1 MDKKKVIELIKK
13 GISYWNRSTYITSYE
28 DDAKECFNEA
38 IKELSKSD
46 LISVEDEPAPRLE
59 WDGSWNDINKSTP
72 IANGEAFKY
81 PIIIYAKLQGVLKV
95 GIVITPEELA
105 NIAKLATTKFDKVLW
120 AYVRYIVPGV
130 KPKGL

>member
-46 LISVEDEPAPRLE
+46 WISVDERLPEYGEKVYVKSERSPHLIQTHREDFDENDGKFHPFRNKNKFILE
-59 WDGSWNDINKSTP
+59 KGIYGNITHWKP
-72 IANGEAFKY
+72 IEKF
-81 PIIIYAKLQGVLKV
+81 
-95 GIVITPEELA
+95 EE
-105 NIAKLATTKFDKVLW
+105 
-120 AYVRYIVPGV
+120 
-130 KPKGL
+130 

>member
-46 LISVEDEPAPRLE
+46 WISVEDEPAPRLE
-59 WDGSWNDINKSTP
+59 WDGSLNDIVVCYKDKWVLPLSYVVRNDIEFTHWRR
-72 IANGEAFKY
+72 IE
-81 PIIIYAKLQGVLKV
+81 KL
-95 GIVITPEELA
+95 E
-105 NIAKLATTKFDKVLW
+105 D
-120 AYVRYIVPGV
+120 
-130 KPKGL
+130 

>member
-46 LISVEDEPAPRLE
+46 WISVEDWLPPYEQNVEVRSTEYPNDVWTSFRRENVMYNHDFVSSITRGRITHWKPIEKLE
-59 WDGSWNDINKSTP
+59 D
-72 IANGEAFKY
+72 
-81 PIIIYAKLQGVLKV
+81 
-95 GIVITPEELA
+95 
-105 NIAKLATTKFDKVLW
+105 
-120 AYVRYIVPGV
+120 
-130 KPKGL
+130 

>member
-46 LISVEDEPAPRLE
+46 WISVEDRLPE
-59 WDGSWNDINKSTP
+59 YN
-72 IANGEAFKY
+72 ERVLVRYKY
-81 PIIIYAKLQGVLKV
+81 GKETYIIISYRMKYERIRKYNNGFIHPIDGFPITHWKPIEKL
-95 GIVITPEELA
+95 EE
-105 NIAKLATTKFDKVLW
+105 
-120 AYVRYIVPGV
+120 
-130 KPKGL
+130 

>member
-46 LISVEDEPAPRLE
+46 WISVEDRLPE
-59 WDGSWNDINKSTP
+59 YGEKVYVKSERSPHLIQTHREDFDENDGKFHPFRNKNKFILEKGIYGNITHWKP
-72 IANGEAFKY
+72 IE
-81 PIIIYAKLQGVLKV
+81 KL
-95 GIVITPEELA
+95 EE
-105 NIAKLATTKFDKVLW
+105 
-120 AYVRYIVPGV
+120 
-130 KPKGL
+130 

>member
-1 MDKKKVIELIKK
+1 MELPSKIYIRKVHLESLAENDSPLGANLPVGKKPFPME
-13 GISYWNRSTYITSYE
+13 E
-28 DDAKECFNEA
+28 DNCVEYAN
-38 IKELSKSD
+38 LSD
-46 LISVEDEPAPRLE
+46 I
-59 WDGSWNDINKSTP
+59 WNDINKSTP

-81 PIIIYAKLQGVLKV
+81 PIIVYAKLQGVLKV

-120 AYVRYIVPGV
+120 AYVRDIVPGA

>member
-46 LISVEDEPAPRLE
+46 WISVEDRLPEFGENVVARTKGGYMNVSYRRKIPRDRISKEIMDDNGFILNFNLHSEKIAYWHKIDKLE
-59 WDGSWNDINKSTP
+59 
-72 IANGEAFKY
+72 E
-81 PIIIYAKLQGVLKV
+81 
-95 GIVITPEELA
+95 
-105 NIAKLATTKFDKVLW
+105 
-120 AYVRYIVPGV
+120 
-130 KPKGL
+130 

>member
-46 LISVEDEPAPRLE
+46 
-59 WDGSWNDINKSTP
+59 
-72 IANGEAFKY
+72 
-81 PIIIYAKLQGVLKV
+81 
-95 GIVITPEELA
+95 
-105 NIAKLATTKFDKVLW
+105 
-120 AYVRYIVPGV
+120 
-130 KPKGL
+130 

>member
-46 LISVEDEPAPRLE
+46 WISVEDEPAPRLE
-59 WDGSWNDINKSTP
+59 WDGSWNDIVVCYKDKWVLPLSYVVRNDIEFTHWRR
-72 IANGEAFKY
+72 IE
-81 PIIIYAKLQGVLKV
+81 KL
-95 GIVITPEELA
+95 EE
-105 NIAKLATTKFDKVLW
+105 
-120 AYVRYIVPGV
+120 
-130 KPKGL
+130 